1 MDRLIADTDATDHI
15 TGTQRIRSPEIVRQ
29 RIAVASAGGL
39 GVCVC
44 LLQRRR
50 HSGAR
55 VHSFLG
61 PEAY

>member
-1 MDRLIADTDATDHI
+1 MDRLITDKDATDHI
-15 TGTQRIRSPEIVRQ
+15 TGTQRIRSPEMVRQ

-39 GVCVC
+39 GVC